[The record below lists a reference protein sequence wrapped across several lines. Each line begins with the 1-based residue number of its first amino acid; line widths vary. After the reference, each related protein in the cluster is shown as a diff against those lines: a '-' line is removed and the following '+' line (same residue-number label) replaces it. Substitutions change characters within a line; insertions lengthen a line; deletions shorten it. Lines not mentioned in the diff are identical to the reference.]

1 MSKKLK
7 VTIAAIILLAG
18 VVTLF
23 FYFSRQKSKLEFQL
37 IEHVSEKDIAYH
49 TNFIEFINEAIR
61 YNSKVEKSI
70 TNNIALNEFK
80 STLLKSGLKLEHT
93 YITYSWSNEKYA
105 SFYAEIIDTTQFE
118 EAFTKFSELFNLK
131 LLKEKSNLYISGN
144 TAISAEKHS
153 KYIKL
158 NFGVGALNA
167 LSDSKNKSSDFYRKL
182 LAKPNLGVVNTTGTP
197 SIDSTDYATFSY
209 SYTEDLNFTLDWK
222 VAKNHPL
229 RLNSNTTIPV
239 YPSQKNNVNVAVGLD
254 LDHLILNLN
263 PYLKEKGKS
272 VIDKLPQAFKQ
283 LLELWNGQASLELGG
298 KSVHETIQYV
308 TEFDD
313 DFNQV
318 ETKIVKVDSIP
329 DVGIYWGSAQPKE
342 SLALIY
348 KLPNVKPDKDKLQIA
363 LLPSL
368 ITKTEGNSLKASTQS
383 IDFKDQETAHLL
395 YLKVE
400 IPGINGTIQVEKP
413 SNENV
418 RFQLI
423 LKDWSAPREPK
434 NFKISSFW

>member
-18 VVTLF
+18 VVTLI
-23 FYFSRQKSKLEFQL
+23 FYLTKQKSKLKFQL

-49 TNFIEFINEAIR
+49 TNFTEFLDEVIR
-61 YNSKVEKSI
+61 YNSKVEKII
-70 TNNIALNEFK
+70 TNNIALNELK

-105 SFYAEIIDTTQFE
+105 SVYAEIIDTTQFE
-118 EAFTKFSELFNLK
+118 EAFTKFSEFLNLR
-131 LLKEKSNLYISGN
+131 LLRGDSNLYISGN

-158 NFGVGALNA
+158 NFGDGALNA
-167 LSDSKNKSSDFYRKL
+167 LSDSKNKSSDFFRKL
-182 LAKPNLGVVNTTGTP
+182 LAKPNLGIVNNTGTTTL
-197 SIDSTDYATFSY
+197 DSTDYATFY
-209 SYTEDLNFTLDWK
+209 YTFTEDLNFTLDWK
-222 VAKNHPL
+222 VTKNHPL

-254 LDHLILNLN
+254 LDYLILNLN
-263 PYLKEKGKS
+263 PYLKEKGQS
-272 VIDKLPQAFKQ
+272 VIDKLPPALQQ

-342 SLALIY
+342 SLELIY

-363 LLPSL
+363 LLPAL
-368 ITKTEGNSLKASTQS
+368 FTKLDEKSVKASSQMSDYQKTRFNQ
-383 IDFKDQETAHLL
+383 LL
-395 YLKVE
+395 QLNVD
-400 IPGINGTIQVEKP
+400 IPGIIGEINAEKTSTDNLRVTIK
-413 SNENV
+413 
-418 RFQLI
+418 
-423 LKDWSAPREPK
+423 LKDWQGLRNPK
-434 NFKISSFW
+434 KIDISNFW